1 MPNKMSLS
9 KILSPVFNKAAV
21 EECDNRLV
29 YQQVKT
35 V

>member
-1 MPNKMSLS
+1 MRLS
-9 KILSPVFNKAAV
+9 KILSPVFNKTA
-21 EECDNRLV
+21 EEEYDNPLV